1 MGWVN
6 VCCQNGS
13 APGFREVSVP
23 SIDSGLLALA
33 DHLKLRRDDI
43 LLAWRNAIKGGSDS
57 TSSAPLPFT
66 DLYDHIPALL
76 STFERQ
82 LRSSTAAAAKQHG
95 EAGHVHAAAHGL
107 QRWQQGYDLREVTRE
122 LGKLNELVVAEL
134 ENYRPVDVD
143 ATREGS
149 RMWAALCGT
158 GIEESVA
165 QFFELQQQEAAGH
178 VKDLETALENI
189 QELEKQRADLWR
201 QAAHDLRGN
210 LGVVANVTVGLSQG
224 GLREPVRD
232 TFVRILMRNVT
243 SLHHLLNDVTDLARL
258 QAGTES
264 RRVELVDVSN
274 LLQQLCEGISALAQE
289 RHLFLRCDGPEGF
302 AIEGDE
308 VKIRRIAQNLILN
321 AVKFTP
327 AGGIT
332 VSWGDSGSNDPK
344 RWELRIS
351 DTGPGLH
358 SGSDKPLMQ
367 ALEKAQQ
374 QAEDVK
380 HGDTDAR
387 HGDTDARH
395 GEAGAKHGDA
405 GAGVPGPLA
414 AAANH
419 HTSGPVHLAR
429 DATGEGLGLSIVK
442 RLCDLLDATIE
453 VTSES
458 GAGTTFRI
466 LLPRHYA

>member
-1 MGWVN
+1 
-6 VCCQNGS
+6 
-13 APGFREVSVP
+13 VP

-33 DHLKLRRDDI
+33 DHLKSRRDAI
-43 LLAWRNAIKGGSDS
+43 LLAWRNAIKREAAL
-57 TSSAPLPFT
+57 TSSVALPFV

-76 STFERQ
+76 STFERE
-82 LRSSTAAAAKQHG
+82 LRSSTAAAAEQHG
-95 EAGHVHAAAHGL
+95 EAGHAQAAAHGL

-122 LGKLNELVVAEL
+122 LGKLNEIVVAEL
-134 ENYRPVDVD
+134 ENYRHVDVD
-143 ATREGS
+143 ATREAN
-149 RMWAALCGT
+149 RMWAALCST

-165 QFFELQQQEAAGH
+165 QFFQLQQQEAAGH
-178 VKDLETALENI
+178 VRDLETALENI
-189 QELEKQRADLWR
+189 QQLEKQRADLWR

-210 LGVVANVTVGLSQG
+210 LGVVANATVGLSQG
-224 GLREPVRD
+224 GLHEPVRD

-258 QAGTES
+258 QAGTEP
-264 RRVELVDVSN
+264 RRVELVDVSV
-274 LLQQLCEGISALAQE
+274 LLQQLCEGIRSLAQE
-289 RHLFLRCDGPEGF
+289 RRLFLRCNGPEGF

-321 AVKFTP
+321 AVKFTRD
-327 AGGIT
+327 GGIT
-332 VSWGDSGSNDPK
+332 VAWGDSDGSDPK

-380 HGDTDAR
+380 HG
-387 HGDTDARH
+387 
-395 GEAGAKHGDA
+395 EAGAELPTPAKPAAHDHGSN
-405 GAGVPGPLA
+405 PIP
-414 AAANH
+414 
-419 HTSGPVHLAR
+419 LAR

-458 GAGTTFRI
+458 GVGTTFRI
-466 LLPRHYA
+466 LLPRHYN